1 MKYDTNK
8 DFLSRVS
15 MILVLGCLTIT
26 VQAAP
31 EESKLKNVPTKEVN
45 VVPGQRPDEVKREK
59 IAHSH
64 HHRKNKYP
72 GVLPSNSKQSESDT
86 DAVVN
91 EKHQTEKT
99 Q

>member
-1 MKYDTNK
+1 MKYDTNQN
-8 DFLSRVS
+8 FFSRVS
-15 MILVLGCLTIT
+15 VILVLGCLSIT

-31 EESKLKNVPTKEVN
+31 EEKKLKQVPTIEVN
-45 VVPGQRPDEVKREK
+45 VMPGQRPDEVKREQ

-64 HHRKNKYP
+64 HHTKNKYP
-72 GVLPSNSKQSESDT
+72 GVLPSNSKQPESGT

-91 EKHQTEKT
+91 ENHQADKT